1 MPNRYLVLSDL
12 HLSDFEEHADGWRY
26 YKSRAYDFDSVLA
39 NLIARFTGD
48 ARPEERCVLVLGGD
62 VFDFDLVIA
71 TPSDAPFRVSR
82 AERQRGLRP
91 TAEKSAWK
99 LRRILAD
106 HPGFLDALTR
116 FLSAGHEVVTLLG
129 NHDRELDFAP
139 VRQVFVD
146 ALRNHAPRGEPS
158 GGPNPRTTPE
168 AWRLRFEPW
177 FYYVPGEIYAE
188 HGQQYDPYTAYRYL
202 CSPRVRRKGEWE
214 IALPTGNISNRYLM
228 NKMGTFNPH
237 ASDYILNLYAYVA
250 HWLKHYAF
258 TKRNLVWSWFWG
270 SLAVLAALISTKRKL
285 RKPPPGCTEATEE
298 TQNRSGLDGPTL
310 AALESLQRRPIT
322 SRLFRL
328 VREFWLDRVLIA
340 AIMTGGT
347 ITLALT
353 PTPLWVKLMVP
364 LSAFPLIYL
373 LYELLA
379 SGETIFSAE
388 ARLPGVALRIAR
400 LLDVPVV
407 AFGHTHAPRL
417 VALEAGR
424 TFVDTGT
431 WAPITARS
439 SHALK
444 PGFRNYLILT
454 FEAGSPRLQYD
465 CAPIE
470 QNEEGTQAR
479 HGVSDSR
486 SFAAASRA
494 SGHDLRATR

>member
-26 YKSRAYDFDSVLA
+26 YKSRAYDFDDVLA
-39 NLIARFTGD
+39 RLITRFTDEAG
-48 ARPEERCVLVLGGD
+48 AEERCVLVLGGD

-71 TPSDAPFRVSR
+71 TPTDAPFRVSR

-99 LRRILAD
+99 LQRILSD
-106 HPGFLDALTR
+106 HPRFLDALAR
-116 FLSAGHEVVTLLG
+116 FLSAGHEVVYLLG
-129 NHDRELDFAP
+129 NHDRELDFTP
-139 VRQVFVD
+139 VQRVLSD
-146 ALRNHAPRGEPS
+146 ALQDHAPPAARASAPD
-158 GGPNPRTTPE
+158 PQAAPE

-177 FYYVPGEIYAE
+177 FYYVPGEIYVE
-188 HGQQYDPYTAYRYL
+188 HGQQYDPYTAFRYL
-202 CSPRVRRKGEWE
+202 CAPRVRHKGQWE

-237 ASDYILNLYAYVA
+237 ASDYILNLYAYA
-250 HWLKHYAF
+250 THWLKHYAF
-258 TKRNLVWSWFWG
+258 TRRSLAWSWFWG
-270 SLAVLAALISTKRKL
+270 SLAVIWALLRTKRKL
-285 RKPPPGCTEATEE
+285 RKPPPGCAAADAAVRE
-298 TQNRSGLDGPTL
+298 RSGLDGATL

-328 VREFWLDRVLIA
+328 VREFWLDRLLIA
-340 AIMTGGT
+340 AIMTMGT
-347 ITLALT
+347 IALALT
-353 PTPLWVKLMVP
+353 PAPLWVKLMVP
-364 LSAFPLIYL
+364 LSTFPLIYL

-388 ARLPGVALRIAR
+388 ARLPSVALRIAR

-407 AFGHTHAPRL
+407 AMGHTHAPRL

-431 WAPITARS
+431 WAPITARTGR
-439 SHALK
+439 ALK

-454 FEAGSPRLQYD
+454 FEAGAPRIRYD
-465 CAPIE
+465 CAPIDPIA
-470 QNEEGTQAR
+470 G
-479 HGVSDSR
+479 
-486 SFAAASRA
+486 
-494 SGHDLRATR
+494 